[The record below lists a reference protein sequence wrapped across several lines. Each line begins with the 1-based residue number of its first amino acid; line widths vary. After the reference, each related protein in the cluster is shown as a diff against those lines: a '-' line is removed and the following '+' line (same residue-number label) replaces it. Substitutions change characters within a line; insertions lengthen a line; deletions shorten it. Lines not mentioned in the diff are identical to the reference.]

1 MYTMGRAGTLPA
13 SFGRIH
19 PTHRTPTFA
28 IAFVQLSGIAA
39 ILLVGWLL
47 QPDTI
52 FGFLETVAT
61 LAVIVLY
68 VMANLALTRYMRNEQ
83 RDNFRVWKHQLVP
96 WIATLALLPVLFVT
110 IYPEPSWPYNLTPYL
125 FLAALLMGFGYMKW
139 LEFRN
144 PGVLGRGAATIA
156 DTPLPADRKVEGN
169 KLF

>member
-1 MYTMGRAGTLPA
+1 
-13 SFGRIH
+13 
-19 PTHRTPTFA
+19 
-28 IAFVQLSGIAA
+28 
-39 ILLVGWLL
+39 
-47 QPDTI
+47 
-52 FGFLETVAT
+52 
-61 LAVIVLY
+61 
-68 VMANLALTRYMRNEQ
+68 
-83 RDNFRVWKHQLVP
+83 
-96 WIATLALLPVLFVT
+96 LALLPVLFVT